1 MRLAVVIGA
10 AVAVVVV
17 GFVGVRLLEPR
28 VPAPARAPAAAAAT
42 ASIANV
48 MVIADD
54 ALPGG
59 IARGNRVFEQALT
72 AFEAQLR
79 TAGFTVH
86 DGRAV
91 SVTNPALDNEKRAD
105 TEILQLARRQQARLD
120 AVVVFAM
127 LTPIDSTMQA
137 QNAGIRGAARM
148 FRADGRTLGTA
159 EWTSPM
165 RWSLPYA
172 CDSTCLIDTVGAEAA
187 AVVATVSERAV
198 AALR

>member
-1 MRLAVVIGA
+1 MRSAVVIGA
-10 AVAVVVV
+10 AVARVVV
-17 GFVGVRLLEPR
+17 GYVGARLLEPR
-28 VPAPARAPAAAAAT
+28 VPAPPQAPAAAAAT

-48 MVIADD
+48 MVIADG

-59 IARGNRVFEQALT
+59 IARGNRVFEAALT

-105 TEILQLARRQQARLD
+105 TEVLQLARRQQTRLD
-120 AVVVFAM
+120 AVIVFSL

-137 QNAGIRGAARM
+137 QNAAIRGAARM
-148 FRADGRTLGTA
+148 FRADGRSIGTA

-172 CDSTCLIDTVGAEAA
+172 CDRTCLIDTVAVEAA
-187 AVVATVSERAV
+187 TVVSAMSERVV